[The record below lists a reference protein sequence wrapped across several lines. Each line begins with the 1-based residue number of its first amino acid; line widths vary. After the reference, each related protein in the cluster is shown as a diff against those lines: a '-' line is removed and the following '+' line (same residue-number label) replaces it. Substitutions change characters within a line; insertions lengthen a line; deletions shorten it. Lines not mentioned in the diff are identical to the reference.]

1 MGPWVLIAVIW
12 IISRFFCLQ
21 LLKNINYSV
30 VTTLYSIFLFSIS
43 KISKLNLI
51 SSQWDC
57 NYHCVI
63 SSISF
68 LNEAFPGSFR
78 LQNFLK
84 TFKVLQKH
92 NFAGCSSFPL
102 HHFSCN
108 LHEFLLLLAKHT
120 YGSYS
125 HTGLFQTKKGASL
138 LDNGP

>member
-12 IISRFFCLQ
+12 IISRVFCFQ

-30 VTTLYSIFLFSIS
+30 VITLYIFLYSIS
-43 KISKLNLI
+43 KISKLILI

-120 YGSYS
+120 YGSCLY
-125 HTGLFQTKKGASL
+125 TGLFSL